1 MNCVTNTPIQT
12 ISLRIHNL
20 HFTITRWRV
29 SSSLPHRLGEE
40 EKLHHS
46 IQSLPHPHPLQSGA
60 TRNPPLFYA
69 IHLPP
74 AHAFL
79 PTTAVHSRM
88 SRWSRHL
95 HNSGSPQCRCMNG
108 SWKPRIFHP
117 PSSNHHN
124 PLFPSCTH
132 FLLLDGQFA
141 GLAEPKRWES
151 ASIPSESSP
160 LRIWVAQ

>member
-20 HFTITRWRV
+20 HFTITRWRG

-46 IQSLPHPHPLQSGA
+46 IHSPTHIPFKVVQRA
-60 TRNPPLFYA
+60 PLFYA
-69 IHLPP
+69 IPLPP

-95 HNSGSPQCRCMNG
+95 HNSGSPQCRWMNS
-108 SWKPRIFHP
+108 SWKPRISHP

-160 LRIWVAQ
+160 LRIWVA